1 MVSSEIDEAEK
12 NPYEIYL
19 AAGGIVFIGTPTL
32 HPLPLPDQQ
41 PST

>member
-19 AAGGIVFIGTPTL
+19 AAGGIVLYRYTHATSFAPAG
-32 HPLPLPDQQ
+32 
-41 PST
+41 